1 MTSQLDALRAQVGRR
16 RARRGLPHVV
26 AVTSGRGGAGVSLV
40 SALLAIRGA
49 QAGLRTLLVDAEP
62 WLDVQ
67 RVWLG
72 LDKGRSLA
80 EVGSDPVESL
90 VTHVHGSLDL
100 LSLGGGPST
109 DRQMRALVRR
119 VPPLFD
125 ERELVV
131 LDAGTRLH
139 ALERLIDLKAGTV
152 VLVSGVDAIGL
163 ASTHAM
169 LKALHVHSEVSPTV
183 LFNRASEAESER
195 ASAVLTEGA
204 RRFLGLDLSLLGG
217 LPEDATLGPG
227 LAAGI
232 RLPELLV
239 ESTLPDRAQPIL
251 SRLLPPAAA

>member
-49 QAGLRTLLVDAEP
+49 QAGLKTLLVDAEP

-109 DRQMRALVRR
+109 DRQMPPSS
-119 VPPLFD
+119 PPL
-125 ERELVV
+125 RIV
-131 LDAGTRLH
+131 H
-139 ALERLIDLKAGTV
+139 
-152 VLVSGVDAIGL
+152 GL
-163 ASTHAM
+163 
-169 LKALHVHSEVSPTV
+169 
-183 LFNRASEAESER
+183 R
-195 ASAVLTEGA
+195 SACH
-204 RRFLGLDLSLLGG
+204 
-217 LPEDATLGPG
+217 
-227 LAAGI
+227 
-232 RLPELLV
+232 
-239 ESTLPDRAQPIL
+239 
-251 SRLLPPAAA
+251 AAAYSTSGSAGLNSTSTTPVVVIESGT